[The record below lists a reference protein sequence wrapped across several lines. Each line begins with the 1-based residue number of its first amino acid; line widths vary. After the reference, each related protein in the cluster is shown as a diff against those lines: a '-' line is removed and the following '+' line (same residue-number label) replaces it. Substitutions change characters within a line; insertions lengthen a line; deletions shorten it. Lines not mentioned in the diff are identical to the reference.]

1 MQQIE
6 AEGDSQG
13 PTESSLEAQLM
24 SSEIMYLLFISLGSV
39 IYLLMPMYFCNKVYR

>member
-24 SSEIMYLLFISLGSV
+24 SSEIMYLLFISLGSG
-39 IYLLMPMYFCNKVYR
+39 YLFITAYVFLQ

>member
-6 AEGDSQG
+6 AEGDSQR

-24 SSEIMYLLFISLGSV
+24 SSEIMYLLFISLGSG
-39 IYLLMPMYFCNKVYR
+39 YLFINAYVFLQ